1 MEKRIKN
8 LIDNSKDIAVFFH
21 INPDGD
27 AIGSALSIKYA
38 LMQLNKNVTIF
49 SEYKPPKNLQF
60 LLDENDVCYEVV
72 NKKFDLAI
80 VVDCNEPKRV
90 GKMECVLNNCK
101 NILNIDHHIESN
113 YFKEYR
119 IIDSKAS
126 STCEMLYYFLKELN
140 VEFSKKICL
149 ALYVGLA
156 CDSGCF
162 MFNITQKLHYIA
174 NELVKNID
182 DVEDINYNL
191 FRVKSFNEVK
201 LYGEAIKKLDVCLN
215 GHLAITDVTLKDF
228 EKTNTGLENTT
239 ELVFMLSGLE
249 NVDIICV
256 MSEEKAGTYKVSFR
270 SKKIDVGAL
279 ASLFGGGGHS
289 LASGCKIYGTRN
301 TVKQKIINKVKEY
314 LCME

>member
-8 LIDNSKDIAVFFH
+8 LIDNSKDIAIFFH
-21 INPDGD
+21 VNPDGD
-27 AIGSALSIKYA
+27 AIGSALSVKYA
-38 LMQLNKNVTIF
+38 LLQLNKNVTIF

-60 LLDENDVCYEVV
+60 LLEENEICYDIT

-80 VVDCNEPKRV
+80 VVDCNDPKRV

-101 NILNIDHHIESN
+101 NVLNIDHHIESN

-119 IIDSKAS
+119 IIDSNAS
-126 STCEMLYYFLKELN
+126 STCEILYDFLKELN
-140 VEFSKKICL
+140 IEFTKKICL
-149 ALYVGLA
+149 ALYVGLSS
-156 CDSGCF
+156 DSGCF
-162 MFNITQKLHYIA
+162 LFNITKNLHYKA

-182 DVEDINYNL
+182 NVEDVNYNL

-201 LYGEAIKKLDVCLN
+201 LYGEAIKKLEICLN
-215 GHLAITDVTLKDF
+215 GQLAITDVTIRDF
-228 EKTNTGLENTT
+228 EKTNTGLENTS

-249 NVDIICV
+249 NVGIVCV

-270 SKKIDVGAL
+270 SKKIDVGTL
-279 ASLFGGGGHS
+279 ASLFGGGGHG

-301 TVKQKIINKVKEY
+301 TVKQKIIDKVKEY